1 VYCSHITPFYQL
13 RDWGPLNVGGPWL
26 QLSQHPL
33 NPALL
38 RLSEHGDVISETQT
52 VFGYLSVILAPFG
65 TAFGYFWL
73 K

>member
-1 VYCSHITPFYQL
+1 MLGAPGYSSVST
-13 RDWGPLNVGGPWL
+13 
-26 QLSQHPL
+26 PL